1 MRTILVLLRLIGYI
15 FTIGLNIY
23 KKNNLNKLFSSIF
36 NAKLGDQIKGSE
48 RNDQK
53 KYYLN
58 NTFFCNFNQGGT
70 PVKKRV
76 D

>member
-23 KKNNLNKLFSSIF
+23 KKKNLNKLFSSLF

-53 KYYLN
+53 N
-58 NTFFCNFNQGGT
+58 II
-70 PVKKRV
+70 
-76 D
+76 

>member
-1 MRTILVLLRLIGYI
+1 MRTILFLLRLIGYI

-23 KKNNLNKLFSSIF
+23 KMKNLDILFSSLF
-36 NAKLGDQIKGSE
+36 NAKIGDQMKGSE
-48 RNDQK
+48 INGQK

-58 NTFFCNFNQGGT
+58 DTFFVYFNQGGT
-70 PVKKRV
+70 LGIKGV